1 VPNQILVAVFAKINL
16 YGFGPVE
23 ARFPELLSILENEG
37 ATNVGR
43 SGRAAEFVGIGRG

>member
-1 VPNQILVAVFAKINL
+1 VPNQIVVAVFAKLNV

-23 ARFPELLSILENEG
+23 ARFAELLSILENEG
-37 ATNVGR
+37 ATNLGG